1 MSWLGAERLT
11 SRSIFEK
18 SVNMIETLN
27 NATSD
32 VDAAPY
38 QWHIG
43 RHMSLYFSMELTH
56 LGGHAAFQAIMHV
69 LSELR
74 NPHFDAPDRQRAIRA
89 LRLSRRLKEQNHTK
103 PWQAVKSMIDRLI
116 GEEETVKT
124 GTENTASLTYP
135 IVPEAPPAIPLDGLS
150 YTQPMASYPQV
161 DTSQMMMEPTLEPQ
175 PQLFP
180 QLQNTEQPNFHWND
194 INFDNMIGD
203 TQPTEDMPQFDFV
216 SI

>member
-1 MSWLGAERLT
+1 
-11 SRSIFEK
+11 
-18 SVNMIETLN
+18 
-27 NATSD
+27 
-32 VDAAPY
+32 
-38 QWHIG
+38 
-43 RHMSLYFSMELTH
+43 MSLYFSMELTH